1 MNTALEVKAALATQN
16 DHLIDRFKRKN
27 NIAELV
33 RQRCEAVDTMLES
46 AWRQCGLCRESISL
60 VAVGGFG
67 RGVLHPYSDIDLLI
81 LVKDEPDKAAQER
94 LSQFI
99 TYLWDV
105 GLEIGHS
112 VRTVNESVGLG
123 RKDIT
128 IATAQLE
135 SRLITG
141 SKSLYR
147 LLRSQLRKDD
157 FWPAHEFFLA
167 KKNEQKIRH
176 RKFNAFD
183 LEPNVKSCPGGLRDI
198 QTITWVA
205 IRHFRASHIE
215 QLVKHGFLLQE
226 ELDELIECRNFLWDL
241 RFALHIISGRDENR
255 LLFELQREVAS
266 LMGYEDA
273 TQLAVEQMMRR
284 YYQTVRR
291 VLELNEMLL
300 QLFYRATL
308 GRNQSLEIRP
318 VSDKYQRRGKFIE
331 SLDDDFSKPEQILAL
346 FLTTLRYPGIKGIY
360 SLTLRKLRTARRKFK
375 EPLMYYPQC
384 RKIFLEILK
393 HPRGIS
399 ALSLMHKHNILSS
412 YLPQWRRIEGQMQF
426 DLFHAFTVD
435 EHTHRLLLGIDRFFQ
450 PEFKDD
456 FSLASIVAG
465 QLPKKGLLVLAA
477 IFHDIAKGR
486 GGDHSELG
494 AKDALDFCKLHNL
507 NDHDGRLVSW
517 LVTHH
522 LAMSTVAQRRDI
534 SDPQVVVEFADL
546 IRDSDRLNYL
556 YCLTVAD
563 IGATNKSLWNSWKDS
578 LLKDL
583 YFSTQRTLARGKEK
597 PIDIRARVR
606 EHQAKAKNALFENGF
621 AENEI
626 DILWQNFNA
635 DYFLRHDPSQ
645 VIWHTEAILSHKA
658 DEPLVLL
665 SKKMSRGGTEVF
677 IYCQNRPR
685 LFASVMAVMDNK
697 NVTVNDAN
705 IMTSKNNYALDT
717 FIVLEQ
723 NGKTL
728 TGASRIQSL
737 RKAIIKSITDDE
749 SALPKFKKISRKM
762 KPFKVKTKVTFLP
775 SNRNG
780 TTMMELIALDSPG
793 LLAKVGDIFY
803 QCAVTLVGAK
813 ISTIGERAEDFFR
826 LKTNN
831 GQPLNNEQKQTLQ
844 TALTERLNS
853 KS

>member
-1 MNTALEVKAALATQN
+1 MNTALEVKTALATQN
-16 DHLIDRFKRKN
+16 DHLLDRFKRKN
-27 NIAELV
+27 NIVELV
-33 RQRCEAVDTMLES
+33 KQRCEAVDAMLKS
-46 AWRQCGLCRESISL
+46 AWQQCGLCQDSISL
-60 VAVGGFG
+60 IAVGGFG
-67 RGVLHPYSDIDLLI
+67 RGVLHPYSDIDLLL
-81 LVKDEPDKAAQER
+81 LVKDEPDKATQEQ

-112 VRTVNESVGLG
+112 VRTVKESIELG

-135 SRLITG
+135 SHLVIG
-141 SKSLYR
+141 SHSLYQLLKSL
-147 LLRSQLRKDD
+147 LRNDD
-157 FWPAHEFFLA
+157 FWPAQEFFLA
-167 KKNEQKIRH
+167 KKNEQKARH
-176 RKFNAFD
+176 QKFNAFD
-183 LEPNVKSCPGGLRDI
+183 LEPNIKSCPGGLRDI
-198 QTITWVA
+198 QTIVWVA
-205 IRHFRASHIE
+205 IRHFKASHLE
-215 QLVKHGFLLQE
+215 ELVNHGFLLQE

-255 LLFELQREVAS
+255 LLFDLQREVAS

-318 VSDKYQRRGKFIE
+318 INENYQRRGKFIE
-331 SLDDDFSKPEQILAL
+331 SLDETSFAKPEDILKL
-346 FLTTLRYPGIKGIY
+346 FLTTLRYPSIKGIY
-360 SLTLRKLRTARRKFK
+360 SLTLRKLRVARRNLKQ
-375 EPLMYYPQC
+375 PLMFEPEC

-412 YLPQWRRIEGQMQF
+412 YLPQWRSIEGQMQF

-435 EHTHRLLLGIDRFFQ
+435 EHTHRLLQGIDRFFQ

-456 FSLASIVAG
+456 FPLASIVAG

-477 IFHDIAKGR
+477 IFHDIAKSR

-494 AKDALDFCKLHNL
+494 AQDALEFCKLHNL

-517 LVTHH
+517 LVKHH

-534 SDPQVVVEFADL
+534 SDPDVVVEFADL
-546 IRDSDRLNYL
+546 VRDSDHLNYL

-606 EHQAKAKNALFENGF
+606 EHQAKAKKELFKIGFVENQ
-621 AENEI
+621 I
-626 DILWQNFNA
+626 DKLWQTFNA
-635 DYFLRHDPSQ
+635 DYFLRHDPAQ
-645 VIWHTEAILSHKA
+645 VIWHTEAILNHDV

-677 IYCQNRPR
+677 IYCENRPR

-728 TGASRIQSL
+728 TSASRIQSL
-737 RKAIIKSITDDE
+737 QKAIIKS
-749 SALPKFKKISRKM
+749 
-762 KPFKVKTKVTFLP
+762 
-775 SNRNG
+775 
-780 TTMMELIALDSPG
+780 
-793 LLAKVGDIFY
+793 
-803 QCAVTLVGAK
+803 
-813 ISTIGERAEDFFR
+813 
-826 LKTNN
+826 
-831 GQPLNNEQKQTLQ
+831 LNC
-844 TALTERLNS
+844 R
-853 KS
+853 